1 MVYLRILLPLYLA
14 GGDSCQTYD
23 KSKKR
28 YACLV
33 IGNVGNFQ
41 LCTRDGIV
49 VLTLL
54 RGLLFPYPCTG
65 FSYDLQSDVASQFH
79 ALV

>member
-28 YACLV
+28 YAYLV

-49 VLTLL
+49 VLTL
-54 RGLLFPYPCTG
+54 
-65 FSYDLQSDVASQFH
+65 
-79 ALV
+79 